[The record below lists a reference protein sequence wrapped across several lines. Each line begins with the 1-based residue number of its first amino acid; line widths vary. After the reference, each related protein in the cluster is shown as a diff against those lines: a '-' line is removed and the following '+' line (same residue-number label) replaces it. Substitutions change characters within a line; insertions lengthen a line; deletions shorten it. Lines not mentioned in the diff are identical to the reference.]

1 MTRSLP
7 GAAGLVLALTLTVG
21 GCATMFSGTS
31 DTITFESEPSGALVV
46 IDGVDRGRT
55 PFSTSVGRD
64 IGGADVLY
72 RLEGYET
79 RSFELGQEFNTTAI
93 WGIFCFPLC
102 PIVDVL
108 TGAIMKYDP
117 VLYSQQLDRRDTGVL
132 EEILEVD
139 EVIFEGDLER
149 DAFGMPAVD
158 RIRPNVALVRSAS
171 RQILIFR

>member
-7 GAAGLVLALTLTVG
+7 GATGLVLALTLALG

-31 DTITFESEPSGALVV
+31 DMITFESEPSGAVVV

-55 PFSTSVGRD
+55 PFTTSVGRD
-64 IGGADVLY
+64 IGGADVMY

-108 TGAIMKYDP
+108 TGAIMEYDP
-117 VLYSQQLDRRDTGVL
+117 VSYSQQLDRRDTGAL

-139 EVIFEGDLER
+139 EVIFGDDLEQ
-149 DAFGMPAVD
+149 DAFGMPVAD
-158 RIRPNVALVRSAS
+158 RIRPNVALVSSVS
-171 RQILIFR
+171 RQIVIFR